1 MAAFAGATKRMG
13 EQAARDG
20 FRQQAQW
27 CRAMDAHRTAAL
39 CAALA
44 EQLSGETET
53 GRRVLAWPRDTLA
66 DAVALRLVG
75 GLNGLRMAGAADLEA
90 AFGGDPGD
98 VDAAVVRHDAAL
110 QPWLDSA
117 PQTNEP
123 QRSAALMTG
132 LLEVAARFD
141 RPLEIIEIGSSA
153 GLNLNLARYRFDL
166 GGVMVGPADA
176 ALTMMPEWRGSL
188 PPDVPAVIV
197 SARGCDLRP
206 IDLADPAAEARV
218 AAYIWVDNPERL
230 ARLKTAA
237 ALVRA
242 HPPRIDRADA
252 ADWVEA
258 RLGEPQADGA
268 ARVLMHSVTWQYL
281 PAGTQARITAAMAQA
296 GAAATA
302 DRPLAW
308 VTMEP
313 DRDLAAHRI
322 GVRMW
327 PGGGELRLIGSA
339 HAHARWVERSV

>member
-1 MAAFAGATKRMG
+1 MS

-20 FRQQAQW
+20 FRQQAKW
-27 CRAMDAHRTAAL
+27 CAAMDAHRTAAL
-39 CAALA
+39 CAALG
-44 EQLSGETET
+44 EQISAASET
-53 GRRVLAWPRDTLA
+53 GRRVLAWPRDTQA

-75 GLNGLRMAGAADLEA
+75 GLNGLRMAGASDLEQ
-90 AFGGDPGD
+90 AFSGDPGD
-98 VDAAVVRHDAAL
+98 VDAAILRHDAAL

-132 LLEVAARFD
+132 LLEVVARFGQ
-141 RPLEIIEIGSSA
+141 PLEIIEIGSSA
-153 GLNLNLARYRFDL
+153 GLNLMIGRYRFEL
-166 GGVMVGPADA
+166 GGVTVGPEDA
-176 ALTMMPEWRGSL
+176 PLTMTPEWRGPL
-188 PPDVPAVIV
+188 PSDVAPTIL

-206 IDLADPAAEARV
+206 IDLTDPAAEARV

-242 HPPRIDRADA
+242 HPPRIECADA

-258 RLGEPQADGA
+258 RLAEPQADGVT
-268 ARVLMHSVTWQYL
+268 RVLMHSVTWQYL
-281 PAGTQARITAAMAQA
+281 PPETQARITAAMERA
-296 GAAATA
+296 GATATKQS
-302 DRPLAW
+302 PLAW

-313 DRDLAAHRI
+313 DRDLYAHRI

-327 PGGGELRLIGSA
+327 PDGAPTRTIGPA
-339 HAHARWVERSV
+339 HAHARWVELYQVGPAVEGYTE